1 MWDPQ
6 VDVDNELLK
15 VRLTLRSIAASL
27 VARECRESGDSA
39 GAEKFHEIA
48 RDIPEV

>member
-6 VDVDNELLK
+6 LDNELLK

-27 VARECRESGDSA
+27 VARECRESGDA
-39 GAEKFHEIA
+39 EGAEKFHEMA
-48 RDIPEV
+48 REIPES